1 MENGIKISQIQ
12 IQDTALEL
20 TLTEIEAEN
29 LSLFKIQYLPIP
41 AITRNAL
48 EKANITTLADLLSTP
63 DKTIKVLRN
72 IGPKGFEEISR
83 IKREEIDELY
93 QARGLQRPF
102 PEDVKTLS
110 LLSRLKEDFS
120 YFSNKTEESI
130 WYVICRENLATPIS
144 NPFLSYED
152 LFATLLEIPEN
163 LHLLILW
170 FKKLTNDTNNIRIE
184 EFERKTS
191 QIPLISLTI
200 NALKHSLYLIE
211 KDGYYIKR
219 RNKKSLSNGTPF
231 SPKYKSNRVG

>member
-29 LSLFKIQYLPIP
+29 LSLFTIQYLPIP

-63 DKTIKVLRN
+63 DQTIKGIRN
-72 IGPKGFEEISR
+72 IGPRRFEEISR
-83 IKREEIDELY
+83 IKRNEIDELY
-93 QARGLQRPF
+93 QARGLQRPY
-102 PEDVKTLS
+102 PKDKETLS

-130 WYVICRENLATPIS
+130 WYDICRESLATPIS

-163 LHLLILW
+163 FLLLTLW
-170 FKKLTNDTNNIRIE
+170 FKKLTNDANNISIE

-191 QIPLISLTI
+191 QIPLKSLMI
-200 NALKHSLYLIE
+200 NALKRFQYLIE
-211 KDGYYIKR
+211 KDGYY
-219 RNKKSLSNGTPF
+219 KK
-231 SPKYKSNRVG
+231 KE

>member
-63 DKTIKVLRN
+63 DQTIKGIRN

-83 IKREEIDELY
+83 IKREEINNLY

-102 PEDVKTLS
+102 PEDEETLS

-130 WYVICRENLATPIS
+130 WYDICRENLATPIS

-152 LFATLLEIPEN
+152 LFAALLEIPEN
-163 LHLLILW
+163 FLLLTLW
-170 FKKLTNDTNNIRIE
+170 FKKLTNDANNISME

-191 QIPLISLTI
+191 QIPLKSLMIT
-200 NALKHSLYLIE
+200 ALKRFQYLIE
-211 KDGYYIKR
+211 KDGYY
-219 RNKKSLSNGTPF
+219 KK
-231 SPKYKSNRVG
+231 KE

>member
-1 MENGIKISQIQ
+1 MNEGIKQTQIQ
-12 IQDTALEL
+12 IQEPTKYFSLND
-20 TLTEIEAEN
+20 IEREN
-29 LSLFKIQYLPIP
+29 LSLFTIKYLPIP

-63 DKTIKVLRN
+63 DQTIKGIRN

-93 QARGLQRPF
+93 QARGLQRPY
-102 PEDVKTLS
+102 PKDEETLS

-152 LFATLLEIPEN
+152 LFTALLEIPEN
-163 LHLLILW
+163 LVLLILW
-170 FKKLTNDTNNIRIE
+170 FKKLTNETNNISIE
-184 EFERKTS
+184 EFGRKTS
-191 QIPLISLTI
+191 QIPLKSLMI
-200 NALKHSLYLIE
+200 NALKHFLYLIE
-211 KDGYYIKR
+211 KDGYY
-219 RNKKSLSNGTPF
+219 NKKE
-231 SPKYKSNRVG
+231 

>member
-1 MENGIKISQIQ
+1 MQILLAQIQ
-12 IQDTALEL
+12 TQVPSLDFYL
-20 TLTEIEAEN
+20 TDIEKEN

-48 EKANITTLADLLSTP
+48 EKANITTLADLISTP
-63 DKTIKVLRN
+63 DKTIKGLRN

-93 QARGLQRPF
+93 QARGLQRPY
-102 PEDVKTLS
+102 PKDEETLS

-130 WYVICRENLATPIS
+130 WYVICRENLAPPIS

-152 LFATLLEIPEN
+152 LFAAFLEIPEN
-163 LHLLILW
+163 LVLLILW
-170 FKKLTNDTNNIRIE
+170 FKKLTNDINNISIE

-191 QIPLISLTI
+191 QIPLKSLMIT
-200 NALKHSLYLIE
+200 ALKHFQYLIE
-211 KDGYYIKR
+211 KDGFY
-219 RNKKSLSNGTPF
+219 KK
-231 SPKYKSNRVG
+231 KE

>member
-1 MENGIKISQIQ
+1 MQILLAQIQ
-12 IQDTALEL
+12 TQVPSLDFYL
-20 TLTEIEAEN
+20 TDIEKEN

-48 EKANITTLADLLSTP
+48 EKANITTIADLISTP
-63 DKTIKVLRN
+63 DQTIKGIRN

-83 IKREEIDELY
+83 IKREEINNLY

-102 PEDVKTLS
+102 PEDEETLS

-130 WYVICRENLATPIS
+130 WYDICRESLATPIS

-152 LFATLLEIPEN
+152 LFAALLEIPEN
-163 LHLLILW
+163 FLLLTLW
-170 FKKLTNDTNNIRIE
+170 FKKLTNDANNISIE

-191 QIPLISLTI
+191 QIPLKSLMI
-200 NALKHSLYLIE
+200 NALKRYLYLIE
-211 KDGYYIKR
+211 KDGYYM
-219 RNKKSLSNGTPF
+219 KKE
-231 SPKYKSNRVG
+231 K

>member
-29 LSLFKIQYLPIP
+29 LSLFTIQYLPIP

-93 QARGLQRPF
+93 QARGLQRSF
-102 PEDVKTLS
+102 PEDEETLS
-110 LLSRLKEDFS
+110 LLSKLKEDFS
-120 YFSNKTEESI
+120 YFFRKTEESI
-130 WYVICRENLATPIS
+130 WYDICRENLATPIS

-152 LFATLLEIPEN
+152 LFAALLEIPEN
-163 LHLLILW
+163 FLLLTLW
-170 FKKLTNDTNNIRIE
+170 FKKLTNDTNNISIE

-191 QIPLISLTI
+191 QIPLISLII
-200 NALKHSLYLIE
+200 NALKHSFYLEE
-211 KDGYYIKR
+211 KDGYYMKR
-219 RNKKSLSNGTPF
+219 EKLQSFT
-231 SPKYKSNRVG
+231 

>member
-1 MENGIKISQIQ
+1 MNEGIKQTQIQ
-12 IQDTALEL
+12 IQEPTKYFSLND
-20 TLTEIEAEN
+20 IEREN

-63 DKTIKVLRN
+63 DQTIKGIRN

-83 IKREEIDELY
+83 IKREEINNLY

-102 PEDVKTLS
+102 PEDEETLS

-130 WYVICRENLATPIS
+130 WYDICRENLSTPIS

-163 LHLLILW
+163 LLLLTLW
-170 FKKLTNDTNNIRIE
+170 FKKLTNESNVIGIE
-184 EFERKTS
+184 EFNKKTS
-191 QIPLISLTI
+191 DIPLALLMT
-200 NALKHSLYLIE
+200 NALKNSLYLIE
-211 KDGYYIKR
+211 KDGYYM
-219 RNKKSLSNGTPF
+219 KKE
-231 SPKYKSNRVG
+231 K

>member
-1 MENGIKISQIQ
+1 MNEEIKQAQIQ
-12 IQDTALEL
+12 IQEPNKYFSLND
-20 TLTEIEAEN
+20 IEREN

-63 DKTIKVLRN
+63 DQTIKGIRN

-83 IKREEIDELY
+83 IKREEINNLY
-93 QARGLQRPF
+93 QARGIQRPF
-102 PEDVKTLS
+102 PEDEETLS

-130 WYVICRENLATPIS
+130 WYDICRENLASPIS
-144 NPFLSYED
+144 NPFLSYKD

-163 LHLLILW
+163 FLLLTLW
-170 FKKLTNDTNNIRIE
+170 FKKLTNDINNISIE

-191 QIPLISLTI
+191 QIPLKSLMI
-200 NALKHSLYLIE
+200 NALKHFLYLIE
-211 KDGYYIKR
+211 KDGYY
-219 RNKKSLSNGTPF
+219 KK
-231 SPKYKSNRVG
+231 KE

>member
-12 IQDTALEL
+12 IQDNASEFAL
-20 TLTEIEAEN
+20 TQIETEN
-29 LSLFKIQYLPIP
+29 LSFFKAEDLPLSSVTVNTLI
-41 AITRNAL
+41 
-48 EKANITTLADLLSTP
+48 KHNILTLADIVSTS
-63 DKTIKVLRN
+63 DKTIKSIKN
-72 IGPKGFEEISR
+72 IGDKRFEEISK
-83 IKREEIDELY
+83 IKDKQIDKLY

-130 WYVICRENLATPIS
+130 WYDICRESLATPIS

-152 LFATLLEIPEN
+152 LFAALLEIPEN
-163 LHLLILW
+163 LHLLTLW
-170 FKKLTNDTNNIRIE
+170 FKKLTNDTNNISIE
-184 EFERKTS
+184 EFNRKTS

-211 KDGYYIKR
+211 KDGYYIK
-219 RNKKSLSNGTPF
+219 KEQ
-231 SPKYKSNRVG
+231 